1 MKKKSLSIHN
11 SSEGTVCRYGGPFTT
26 LLHLKESHDSGDAKK
41 KKMLETCF
49 AVKS

>member
-41 KKMLETCF
+41 KKDVRDMFCI
-49 AVKS
+49 